1 MAALPGSSAKY
12 VLGIDLGTT
21 SIKVVLF
28 DTRSKTVADSCSLQ
42 TNSDVIDDTHEQIK
56 EQDPVRIIATLDQC
70 MCALPKEKLHDV
82 ICIGVSGQM
91 HGVLFWKSNTGC
103 EWYNSY
109 GGHKFRPQDASRLI
123 TWQDGRCTRDFLS
136 SLPKPESH
144 LNVATGFG
152 CASIFW
158 YTKHSPEFLSKFS
171 VSGTIHDYVVSMLCG
186 LEVCLMSAQNAASWG
201 YFNTTNNQWNTE
213 ILKGAGFPVHLLPVL
228 VDSGSIAGETC
239 SDWHGIPANTPVG
252 AALGDF
258 QCSVYSCMTDKADA
272 VLNMSTSAQL
282 TFSMPADFTPA
293 SVPDALSPIAYFPY
307 FHNTYLAV
315 AAALNGGNVL
325 ATFVGMLTSWM
336 KEFGV
341 EVTDSEVYS
350 KLIECALTQPN
361 TDLRVTPTLLG
372 ERHDPSSHAV
382 VSHISPVN
390 LSLAHVT
397 RAICAGIV
405 ANLAAMMPPHVLLA
419 AGVKRI
425 MGSGSALSRNEALR
439 QEVERAFPFPV
450 VYGKDVDS
458 AVGVAMVFND
468 KLLGHD

>member
-1 MAALPGSSAKY
+1 MTSSAEY

-28 DTRSKTVADSCSLQ
+28 DTRSKTVTHSCSLQ
-42 TNSDVIDDTHEQIK
+42 TNSDVIDETHEHVK
-56 EQDPVRIIATLDQC
+56 EQDPVRIIGTLDRC

-82 ICIGVSGQM
+82 KCIGVSGQM

-103 EWYNSY
+103 ELYSSH
-109 GGHKFRPQDASRLI
+109 GEHKFRPQDVSHLI
-123 TWQDGRCTRDFLS
+123 TWQDGRCTSDFLS

-152 CASIFW
+152 CASILW

-171 VSGTIHDYVVSMLCG
+171 VSGTIQDYVVSMLCG
-186 LEVCLMSAQNAASWG
+186 LDVCRMSAQNAASWG
-201 YFNTTNNQWNTE
+201 YFNTTNNKWNTE
-213 ILKGAGFPVHLLPVL
+213 ILKGAGFPVHLLPMV

-239 SDWHGIPANTPVG
+239 FEWHGIPVNTPVG

-258 QCSVYSCMTDKADA
+258 QCSVYSCMTNKMDA

-315 AAALNGGNVL
+315 AAALNGGNIL
-325 ATFVGMLTSWM
+325 ATFVGTLTSWM

-341 EVTDSEVYS
+341 EVSDSAVYS
-350 KLIECALTQPN
+350 KLIQCALTQPS
-361 TDLRVTPTLLG
+361 TDLCVTPTLLG
-372 ERHDPSSHAV
+372 ERHDPGSLAA
-382 VSHISPVN
+382 VSHISPNN

-397 RAICAGIV
+397 RALCTGMV
-405 ANLAAMMPPHVLLA
+405 ANLATMMPLHLLLD

-425 MGSGSALSRNEALR
+425 MGSGNALSRNEALR
-439 QEVERAFPFPV
+439 QEVERAFPFPL

-468 KLLGHD
+468 KLLGKD

>member
-1 MAALPGSSAKY
+1 MAALRGSSAKY

-28 DTRSKTVADSCSLQ
+28 DTRSKTVTDSCSLQ
-42 TNSDVIDDTHEQIK
+42 TNSDVIDDMHEHVK
-56 EQDPVRIIATLDQC
+56 EQDPVRIIAALDQC

-91 HGVLFWKSNTGC
+91 HGVLFWKSNTAC
-103 EWYNSY
+103 EWYSSH
-109 GGHKFRPQDASRLI
+109 GSHKFRPQDVSHLI
-123 TWQDGRCTRDFLS
+123 TWQDGRCTSDFLS

-152 CASIFW
+152 CASILW
-158 YTKHSPEFLSKFS
+158 YTKHSPECLSKFS
-171 VSGTIHDYVVSMLCG
+171 VSGTIQDYVVSMLCG

-213 ILKGAGFPVHLLPVL
+213 ILQGAGFPVHLLPTL
-228 VDSGSIAGETC
+228 VDSGSIAGQTC
-239 SDWHGIPANTPVG
+239 CEWHGIPANTPVG

-258 QCSVYSCMTDKADA
+258 QCSVYSCMTDKTDA

-282 TFSMPADFTPA
+282 TFSMPADFSPGN
-293 SVPDALSPIAYFPY
+293 VPDACSPIAYFPY
-307 FHNTYLAV
+307 FHNSYLAV

-325 ATFVGMLTSWM
+325 AAFVGMLTCWM
-336 KEFGV
+336 KDFGV
-341 EVTDSEVYS
+341 EVSDSEVYS
-350 KLIECALTQPN
+350 KLIECALTQPS

-372 ERHDPSSHAV
+372 ERHDPSSLAV
-382 VSHISPVN
+382 VSHISPTN

-397 RAICAGIV
+397 RAVCAGIV
-405 ANLAAMMPPHVLLA
+405 ANLAAMMPPHVLLG

-439 QEVERAFPFPV
+439 QEVEQTFPFPV
-450 VYGKDVDS
+450 VYGQDVDS

-468 KLLGHD
+468 KLLGND